1 MPTALFIS
9 PHLDDVAF
17 SCGGTLA
24 RLSGEGWRTVLVTT
38 FTRSVP
44 DPAGFALACQLDKG
58 LPPDADYMALRRE
71 EDEKF
76 AARAG
81 VDELLHLD
89 YPEAP
94 HRGYESAPELFSGVR
109 DGDEV
114 WGELSGELASLA
126 EKYSPGTTF
135 VPQGLGDHVDHR
147 QVIRAVL
154 ERAELPGSVLWYRD
168 TPYAIRN
175 PQARPSPLL
184 PPKLTETSVD
194 ISRYLDTKLTAA
206 AAYTSQLGFQFGGE
220 EGLRSSLSG
229 FAEFEA
235 RRVGRAG
242 AAEAFLGSG
251 EPLRLAAALA

>member
-24 RLSGEGWRTVLVTT
+24 RLSEEGWRTVLVTT
-38 FTRSVP
+38 FAESVP
-44 DPAGFALACQLDKG
+44 DPTGFALACQTDKG
-58 LPPDADYMALRRE
+58 LSPEVDYMALRRE

-81 VDELLHLD
+81 VEEVHHLD

-109 DGDEV
+109 EGDEI
-114 WGELSGELASLA
+114 WKDLSDRLASLA
-126 EKYSPGTTF
+126 ERCRPEVTF
-135 VPQGLGDHVDHR
+135 VPQALGNHADHI
-147 QVIRAVL
+147 QVVRAVL
-154 ERAELPGSVLWYRD
+154 DQAGLLGSVLWYRD

-184 PPKLTETSVD
+184 PPDLTEVSVD
-194 ISRYLDTKLTAA
+194 ISRHLDTKLTAT
-206 AAYTSQLGFQFGGE
+206 AAYTTQLGFQFGGE
-220 EGLRSSLSG
+220 PALRAALAD
-229 FAEFEA
+229 FAETEA
-235 RRVGRAG
+235 RRTSHTG
-242 AAEAFLGSG
+242 ASESFLT
-251 EPLRLAAALA
+251 AAPGKWSFSR